1 MRTSPS
7 GAYTTAVGA
16 AGVGA
21 SRPDVRLEILDTR
34 QHYALLGG
42 PSANTGRNAALLS
55 QGTDVIQAYCDMG
68 VPGKI
73 YRRRTLAAAI
83 LTGASWTAAYTL
95 VDSNAFAFAGVAL
108 ALLSDRIRLYWQD
121 ATTFAVRYS
130 ESLDDGATWSA
141 AATTFTPG
149 APCRGLAGDSGVA
162 VAASLVFVVY
172 DVAGPAQRVAVVW
185 AGLGAVDWTNGD
197 AYQIVGIAALRDVGG
212 VYRVAVAVQR
222 VAGGPTLLQT
232 CTYTPGV
239 GWSGLA
245 EVAGVDTSTGITLG
259 YPQLSFV
266 NSQVALTFE
275 TTDVGTYT
283 GLPSKGVARLTTGDY
298 THWGDAA
305 VDSHTFAWGACW
317 LQHPVAGY
325 LLLSGDTPLRAP
337 IYYAGTPTMFYDAT
351 GDVLHVERAQRDGHP
366 AMLSVTLDN
375 SAGTYALGTGL
386 TPLGRNVAVRLSEG
400 YVLPGGSPG
409 DAANLL
415 YTGVFY
421 VDDWTYHRTA
431 DTSTVVVVARDLAKR
446 LERQSRDALAYANVS
461 LAYLAQEMATRG
473 GAGSPV
479 IPSSTPQAQF
489 PEVIAAYQLAAG
501 HTWSQGMS
509 RLGTLMGFSWCA
521 QVVVVGTLL
530 PGGGVAGAGQAGTDQ
545 LLLKEKAAGE
555 ASVWSYGVEMAG
567 LTIDEDDLRAN
578 HVLAYGKVVVTT
590 PGTAP
595 RTAYVGEAWDYAN
608 QAAVGE
614 ERYRHVVD
622 RLLGSTAQAGKRAA
636 LELLGEQRAA
646 VAGTVIV
653 PGNPLLELWDVISLS
668 DSKVSASSVLVRIA
682 GLHQVYDR
690 LRAINDLTLT
700 LEGV

>member
-1 MRTSPS
+1 
-7 GAYTTAVGA
+7 VGA

-21 SRPDVRLEILDTR
+21 SRPDVRLELLDTR

-108 ALLSDRIRLYWQD
+108 ALLSDRLRLYWQD
-121 ATTFAVRYS
+121 ATTFAVRYI
-130 ESLDDGATWSA
+130 ESLDDGATWGA
-141 AATTFTPG
+141 AATAYALG
-149 APCRGLAGDSGVA
+149 LPCRGIAGDGGV
-162 VAASLVFVVY
+162 VVGAALLFVVY
-172 DVAGPAQRVAVVW
+172 DVAGPAQRVAVVIPGT
-185 AGLGAVDWTNGD
+185 GLVDWTNGD
-197 AYQIVGIAALRDVGG
+197 AYQIVGIAALRDVGA

-222 VAGGPTLLQT
+222 VAGGPALLQT
-232 CTYTPGV
+232 CTYTPGT

-259 YPQLSFV
+259 YPQLSSI
-266 NSQVALTFE
+266 NGQVALTFE
-275 TTDVGTYT
+275 TTDAGTYT
-283 GLPSKGVARLTTGDY
+283 GLTTRAVARVTTGDY
-298 THWGDAA
+298 THWGDAV
-305 VDSHTFAWGACW
+305 VDSHSFSWGACW

-325 LLLSGDTPLRAP
+325 LLLSGDTPLQAP
-337 IYYAGTPTMFYDAT
+337 LYYAGTPTMYVDAT
-351 GDVLHVERAQRDGHP
+351 GDVLHVERRQRDGHP

-400 YVLPGGSPG
+400 YVLPGGNPG

-421 VDDWTYHRTA
+421 VDGWTYHRTA

-446 LERQSRDALAYANVS
+446 LERQSRDALAYVNVT
-461 LAYLAQEMATRG
+461 LGYLVSEMATRG
-473 GAGSPV
+473 AAGSPV
-479 IPSSTPQAQF
+479 IPGSTPQAQF

-501 HTWSQGMS
+501 HTWAQGMT
-509 RLGTLMGFSWCA
+509 RLGQLMGFSWAA

-545 LLLKEKAAGE
+545 LVLKEKAAGE
-555 ASVWSYGVEMAG
+555 ACVWSYAAEPAG
-567 LTIDEDDLRAN
+567 LTVEEDDLRAN

-595 RTAYVGEAWDYAN
+595 GTAYVGEAWDYAN
-608 QAAVGE
+608 MALVGE
-614 ERYRHVVD
+614 ERYKHVVD
-622 RLLGSTAQAGKRAA
+622 RLLGSAAQAGKRAA

-646 VAGTVIV
+646 VAGTVLV

-668 DSKVSASSVLVRIA
+668 DTRVAASSVLVRIS

-690 LRAINDLTLT
+690 LKAINDLTLT